1 MSVNVPIVN
10 ARIAYVNGLQ
20 LAWVSTTTFTMAAG
34 AASNSSNINDITLP
48 ALVTNTI
55 THVGVNGVDIAA
67 AVASSFYAVYVIGDS
82 TEYNATASLISLNLT
97 TPSLPFG
104 YDMYRRVG
112 FVLTDG
118 SSHVLKFWQY
128 GNGSAKD
135 MWYDTPI
142 ATPAITTATTYS
154 TQSLAAGVPAIA
166 CETFL
171 AVDFNPSGGAAT
183 DVVNMGP
190 YGSTPTA
197 AMVIFGYGV
206 GAAQQG
212 MAVVPCALNSGVPT
226 IEHKE
231 TSASDALSISV
242 SGYRD
247 NL

>member
-1 MSVNVPIVN
+1 MSVNNPIVN
-10 ARIAYVNGLQ
+10 ARIVYANGLQ
-20 LAWVSTTTFTMAAG
+20 LVYGTASTFTMSAG
-34 AASNSSNINDITLP
+34 AASNSSNVDDIVLP

-55 THVGVNGVDIAA
+55 TSVGVNGVDIAA
-67 AVASSFYAVYVIGDS
+67 AVASSFYAVYLIGDS
-82 TEYNATASLISLNLT
+82 TGYKASASLLSLNASQ
-97 TPSLPFG
+97 PSLPFG

-112 FVLTDG
+112 YVLTDG
-118 SSHVLKFWQY
+118 SANLLKFWQY
-128 GNGSAKD
+128 GNGGSRD

-142 ATPAITTATTYS
+142 ATPAITTSTTYV
-154 TQSLAAGVPAIA
+154 TQSLAAGIPAFA

-171 AVDFNPSGGAAT
+171 KVDYTPNSAT
-183 DVVNMGP
+183 NVCNMGP

-197 AMVIFGYGV
+197 AMIIFGYGV
-206 GAAQQG
+206 AAAQQG

-231 TSASDALSISV
+231 TSASDALVIAV

>member
-10 ARIAYVNGLQ
+10 ARVAYVNGLQ
-20 LAWVSTTTFTMAAG
+20 LVWATTTTFTMAAG
-34 AASNSSNINDITLP
+34 AASNSSNINDIVLP

-55 THVGVNGVDIAA
+55 THVGANGVDIAA

-82 TEYNATASLISLNLT
+82 TEYNPTASLISLNAT
-97 TPSLPFG
+97 QPSLPFG

-118 SSHVLKFWQY
+118 AAHVLKFWQY
-128 GNGSAKD
+128 GNNSSRD

-142 ATPAITTATTYS
+142 ATPAITTSATYV
-154 TQSLAAGVPAIA
+154 TQSLAAGVPPIV

-171 AVDFNPSGGAAT
+171 AVDYTPNSAT
-183 DVVNMGP
+183 NVVNMGP
-190 YGSTPTA
+190 YGSIPTV
-197 AMVIFGYGV
+197 AMVVFGYGV
-206 GAAQQG
+206 AAAQQG
-212 MAVVPCALNSGVPT
+212 MAVVPSALNSGVPT

-231 TSASDALSISV
+231 TSASDALVIAV

>member
-1 MSVNVPIVN
+1 MTVNTPIVN
-10 ARIAYVNGLQ
+10 ARLAYVNGLQ
-20 LAWVSTTTFTMAAG
+20 LVWASTTTFTMAAG
-34 AASNSSNINDITLP
+34 AASNSNDINDIVLP

-55 THVGVNGVDIAA
+55 TSVGANGVDIAA

-82 TEYNATASLISLNLT
+82 TEYQPTASLLSLNASQ
-97 TPSLPFG
+97 PSLPFG

-118 SSHVLKFWQY
+118 SAHVLKFWQY
-128 GNGSAKD
+128 GNGGAKD

-142 ATPAITTATTYS
+142 ATPAITTGTAYA
-154 TQSLAAGVPAIA
+154 TQSLAAGVPPLA
-166 CETFL
+166 CESFL
-171 AVDFNPSGGAAT
+171 KVQYTANSAT
-183 DVVNMGP
+183 NVVNMGP

-197 AMVIFGYGV
+197 AMVVFGYGV
-206 GAAQQG
+206 AAEQQG

-231 TSASDALSISV
+231 TSASDALALLV